1 MKTPE
6 RRHWCRSGVV
16 IVNFEHVS
24 HLFLV
29 LLLLSLNKHML
40 AEIMQFDVILI
51 NVIRRSGVFI
61 VNFEY
66 I

>member
-6 RRHWCRSGVV
+6 RRHWCRSGVA